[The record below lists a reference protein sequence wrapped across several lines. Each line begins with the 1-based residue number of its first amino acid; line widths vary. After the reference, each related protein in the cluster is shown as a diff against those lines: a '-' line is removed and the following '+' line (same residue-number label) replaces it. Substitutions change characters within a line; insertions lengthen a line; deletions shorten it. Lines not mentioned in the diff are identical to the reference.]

1 MRSSFW
7 ETFRTKPV
15 GCTIRTIV
23 RWVYRMREKLLLEY
37 RQLQVRPWWEQKFY
51 YWRKKRALRPIIKRE
66 RLLLHEARKLYDS
79 QYTSP
84 DENPLVSVIIPTWN
98 RGPLLVERTL
108 PSIFSQTYENFE
120 IVIVGDCCTDNTDEL
135 LSKIDDP
142 RIHFLNL
149 PERGNY
155 PKEKKALWQVA
166 GSIPKNKALEI
177 CRGKWIAPLDD
188 DDVFTENHIEILLRH
203 AQEYNLEF
211 VYGKLEMEVSPGKWR
226 EKGFVKQEMSM
237 QNSTTLFRAYIK
249 LFRPDV
255 NAWRIGLTGDYH
267 RTIRYREAGVRI
279 GFLNEIV
286 SQMPLRPGQTGL
298 GLMAEDRPGVIG
310 GN

>member
-1 MRSSFW
+1 M
-7 ETFRTKPV
+7 
-15 GCTIRTIV
+15 
-23 RWVYRMREKLLLEY
+23 EY

-51 YWRKKRALRPIIKRE
+51 YWRKTRALGPIIKQE
-66 RLLLHEARKLYDS
+66 RLLLHEARKLYKS
-79 QYTSP
+79 QYSSP

-98 RGPLLVERTL
+98 RGSLLVERTL
-108 PSIFSQTYENFE
+108 PSIFKQTYENFE
-120 IVIVGDCCTDNTDEL
+120 IVIVGDCCTDNTAEL
-135 LSKIDDP
+135 LSKVKDS
-142 RIHFLNL
+142 RLHFLNL

-166 GSIPKNKALEI
+166 GSVPKNKALEI

-188 DDVFTENHIEILLRH
+188 DDVFTENHIEVLLKY
-203 AQEYNLEF
+203 AQERNLEF
-211 VYGKLEMEVSPGKWR
+211 VYGKLKIEVSPGKWR

-237 QNSTTLFRAYIK
+237 QNSTTLFRGYIK

-286 SQMPLRPGQTGL
+286 ALMPLRPGQTGL
-298 GLMAEDRPGVIG
+298 GLMAEDRPGAVG
-310 GN
+310 EN

>member
-1 MRSSFW
+1 M
-7 ETFRTKPV
+7 
-15 GCTIRTIV
+15 
-23 RWVYRMREKLLLEY
+23 
-37 RQLQVRPWWEQKFY
+37 
-51 YWRKKRALRPIIKRE
+51 RPIIKRE

-108 PSIFSQTYENFE
+108 PSIFNQTYENFE

-142 RIHFLNL
+142 RLHFLNL

-203 AQEYNLEF
+203 AQEYNFEF

-237 QNSTTLFRAYIK
+237 QNSTTLFRGYIK

-286 SQMPLRPGQTGL
+286 ALMPLRPGQTGL
-298 GLMAEDRPGVIG
+298 GLMAEDRPGAVG
-310 GN
+310 EN